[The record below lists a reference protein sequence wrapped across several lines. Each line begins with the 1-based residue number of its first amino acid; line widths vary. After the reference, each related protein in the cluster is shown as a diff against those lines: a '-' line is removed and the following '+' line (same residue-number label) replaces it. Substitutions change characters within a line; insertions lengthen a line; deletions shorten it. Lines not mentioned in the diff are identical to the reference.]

1 MQASILSLSALRQLA
16 FALLCLCAVLV
27 AVPASAQ
34 IANAVAQ
41 TVPPPPPGLSP
52 QNQTRL
58 TAYLVAERKFVPGE
72 TNTVAITFSP
82 VAQEWHGYWLNPGD
96 AGQPMVLNWTLPKG
110 WQAGEPQYPVPQ
122 KYIAFDMMNHVYKGD
137 HAVLVPISIP
147 KNAEITADSR
157 IVLEAQWLAC
167 SDTQCVP
174 EYGTMLLV
182 PDLVSDDVEKTKQFD
197 AWRATIPAMLDSEAR
212 FQITDDRL
220 RLAIPIPAALDVGA
234 PHVFVATHELGQ
246 DQQPDYA
253 AAQSFS
259 RDGDLL
265 IAEVPVKTL
274 NWPAD
279 LERDVKPRVAKVSG
293 ILAFGDTG
301 EGVLFEGG
309 AGDVPPLGELLASG
323 EGPMSDTSLP
333 LLLLAALAG
342 GLILNVMPCVFPI
355 LSLKAIS
362 LARAGESEATARSEG
377 IAYTAGVVI
386 ACVAL
391 GAVMLALRAAGEQV
405 GWAFQL
411 QEPGVVVALLVLAVA
426 ITANF
431 AGLFE
436 LPSISITQSGKPA
449 GAFSTGLL
457 AAVAAT
463 PCTGPF
469 MAAAMGAA
477 LLLPT
482 VEALLLFATLGLGLA
497 LPFLLLGFVPALRK
511 MLPKPGNWMNTFRR
525 IMAIPMGLTALALVW
540 LTSRLGGQAFALIAM
555 VLIFG
560 LLVALL
566 VVGRMQKAGKLA
578 WPAFGLVAAP
588 FVIFAAFALPASLE
602 RSVTSDV
609 QTVLASEAF
618 SQEALDGAIAAG
630 QPTLVWMTTDWCVT
644 CKVNERVAIE
654 REDVR
659 EVFAEKGVTVLRGDW
674 TRRDPEITRYL
685 TAQGAAGVPLYVW
698 YAPGEEPEILPQ
710 ILAPDALIELAV
722 ALP

>member
-16 FALLCLCAVLV
+16 FALLCLCAALAV
-27 AVPASAQ
+27 APANAQ
-34 IANAVAQ
+34 IANAVAARE
-41 TVPPPPPGLSP
+41 TNLAVE
-52 QNQTRL
+52 
-58 TAYLVAERKFVPGE
+58 LVAEEPFRAGE
-72 TNTVAITFSP
+72 TTIVAITFSP
-82 VAQEWHGYWLNPGD
+82 KAPEWHGYWLNPGD
-96 AGQPMVLNWTLPKG
+96 AGQAMVLNWALPEG
-110 WQAGEPQYPVPQ
+110 WAAGEPQYPVPQ

-137 HAVLVPISIP
+137 YAVLVPIGVPEGADVSAAP
-147 KNAEITADSR
+147 KIELN
-157 IVLEAQWLAC
+157 AQWLAC
-167 SDTQCVP
+167 SDTLCVP
-174 EYGTMLLV
+174 EQDQLTLDPTNVAGE
-182 PDLVSDDVEKTKQFD
+182 PDQRFD
-197 AWRATIPAMLDSEAR
+197 AWNTAIPAMLDSKAP

-220 RLAIPIPAALDVGA
+220 RLAIPIPAALEIGA
-234 PHVFVATHELGQ
+234 PHVFVRNEQLVNYNDPQ
-246 DQQPDYA
+246 I
-253 AAQSFS
+253 FS
-259 RDGDLL
+259 REGDLL
-265 IAEVPVKTL
+265 IAEIPL
-274 NWPAD
+274 NQLGDDPD
-279 LERDVKPRVAKVSG
+279 QVSG
-293 ILAFGDTG
+293 ILAFGETG
-301 EGVLFEGG
+301 EGVLFEGD
-309 AGDVPPLGELLASG
+309 AGDVPPLGELLAG
-323 EGPMSDTSLP
+323 GDGPMTGTSLP
-333 LLLLAALAG
+333 LLLLAAFAG

-391 GAVMLALRAAGEQV
+391 GAIMLALRAAGEQV

-436 LPSISITQSGKPA
+436 LPSIPITQSGKPA

-482 VEALLLFATLGLGLA
+482 FEALLLFATLGLGLA

-525 IMAIPMGLTALALVW
+525 FMAIPMGLTALALVW
-540 LTSRLGGQAFALIAM
+540 LTSRLGGQNFALIAM

-560 LLVALL
+560 LLVALM

-578 WPAFGLVAAP
+578 WPAFGLIAAP
-588 FVIFAAFALPASLE
+588 FAIFAAFALPASFE
-602 RSVTSDV
+602 RSVPSDV
-609 QTVLASEAF
+609 QTVIASEAF
-618 SQEALDGAIAAG
+618 SQDALDGALAAN
-630 QPTLVWMTTDWCVT
+630 QPTLVWMTADWCVT

-659 EVFAEKGVTVLRGDW
+659 DVFAEKGVTVLRGDW
-674 TRRDPEITRYL
+674 TRRDPDITRYL
-685 TAQGAAGVPLYVW
+685 TAQGVAGVPLYVW
-698 YAPGEEPEILPQ
+698 YAPGEEPETLPQ
-710 ILAPDALIELAV
+710 ILAPDALTDLAD